1 MGKQVKPLSP
11 KDLKKNLDK
20 AIPSFVIT
28 AVNKLLKKDFRGG
41 EVIIMKKDLMSEIK
55 KIKEISDNELY
66 DNKWLDF
73 EPIFRKNGWNVTFES
88 PDRGES
94 FDDYFKFKPKGK

>member
-1 MGKQVKPLSP
+1 MGKQVTPLSP
-11 KDLKKNLDK
+11 KDLKDSVDK

-28 AVNKLLKKDFRGG
+28 AVNKLLKKDFRNS
-41 EVIIMKKDLMSEIK
+41 EVIIKKKDLIIEIK
-55 KIKEISDNELY
+55 KIKEVTNEELY

-73 EPIFRKNGWNVTFES
+73 EPIFRKNGWNVAFES
-88 PDRGES
+88 PDRDES